1 MMTLPLSL
9 VFITAFQSM
18 RRASGS
24 MPVDGSP
31 RKTTVEFPIM
41 AMAVLSL
48 RLFPPLQNRGREEE
62 NIDLLCS
69 NLTGNTPSYY
79 SDFYLQ
85 EKSCQDFKR
94 AEYLKTVAKKH

>member
-1 MMTLPLSL
+1 MTLPLSL

-24 MPVDGSP
+24 MPVDGSS

-48 RLFPPLQNRGREEE
+48 RLFPSLQTKDRGEMETDE
-62 NIDLLCS
+62 AI
-69 NLTGNTPSYY
+69 PISY
-79 SDFYLQ
+79 FQ
-85 EKSCQDFKR
+85 ER
-94 AEYLKTVAKKH
+94 